1 MALQTANPQRTLA
14 ADAALEERLEHF
26 VQQRTSGMVQ
36 HLRVRVHQAEV
47 VLTGL
52 ARNYYT
58 KQLATHA
65 VLDEIRD
72 VMLTN
77 DIEVV

>member
-1 MALQTANPQRTLA
+1 MATQMLSPRYAEATDFALQ
-14 ADAALEERLEHF
+14 ERLELF
-26 VQQRTSGMVQ
+26 VQERTSGMVRD
-36 HLRVRVHQAEV
+36 LRIRVHEAEV
-47 VLTGL
+47 VVTGL

-65 VLDEIRD
+65 VLDSVPD
-72 VMLTN
+72 VDLKN

>member
-1 MALQTANPQRTLA
+1 MALQTASPQRAET
-14 ADAALEERLEHF
+14 ADFALQERLEHF
-26 VQQRTSGMVQ
+26 VQERTSGMVR

-47 VLTGL
+47 VLTGM

-65 VLDEIRD
+65 VLDSVEG
-72 VMLTN
+72 VELTN